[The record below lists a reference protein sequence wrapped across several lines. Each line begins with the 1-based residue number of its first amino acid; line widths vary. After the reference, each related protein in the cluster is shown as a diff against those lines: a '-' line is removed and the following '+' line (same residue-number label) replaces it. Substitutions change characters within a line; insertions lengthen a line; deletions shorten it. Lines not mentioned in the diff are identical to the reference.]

1 MLTYNQTLWLLS
13 ALFGLS
19 VAAAGGVLLKQ
30 CLESLAPGLR
40 SMIDKYIYRR
50 TLRAMP
56 KGIQKA
62 LSKNKAAGAKDLAD
76 MYFHNIKQFI
86 ISAGVPAAIYI
97 PVALLL
103 SAIGF
108 FMGYFY
114 LKNIVAAFAL
124 VLAAVYLPRQV
135 FSSSRQR
142 RIEKLQKQLA
152 PVASL
157 FGAEFSSNPQVTRAL
172 EATARNAPQP
182 IKSVLEQCIR
192 DIKAG
197 FDPDTAFHRLGKN
210 LNYEYGAFFAQ
221 LL

>member
-1 MLTYNQTLWLLS
+1 MLTHNQTLWLLS
-13 ALFGLS
+13 MIFGLS
-19 VAAAGGVLLKQ
+19 AAVAGGVLLKQ
-30 CLESLAPGLR
+30 CLEGLAPGLR
-40 SMIDKYIYRR
+40 GLIDKYIYQR

-56 KGIQKA
+56 MGIQKA
-62 LSKNKAAGAKDLAD
+62 IGKNKAVRNKDLAD
-76 MYFHNIKQFI
+76 IYLQKIKQFVM
-86 ISAGVPAAIYI
+86 STGVPAAIYL

-103 SAIGF
+103 AAVGF

-124 VLAAVYLPRQV
+124 VLAAVYLPQQI
-135 FSSSRQR
+135 FSSSKQR
-142 RIEKLQKQLA
+142 KIEKLQKQLA

-172 EATARNAPQP
+172 ETTARNAPQP
-182 IKSVLEQCIR
+182 VKSVLEQCIR